1 MAFYGAIPL
10 RKLCHYTHAV
20 SLHDI
25 ALIRGQLGGEGHRT
39 KALTWSLASDLALAL
54 QQRFFLKEKLEGIM
68 HMGG

>member
-10 RKLCHYTHAV
+10 RKLCHYAHAV

-25 ALIRGQLGGEGHRT
+25 ALIRGQRRT
-39 KALTWSLASDLALAL
+39 QNMKALAWSLAL

-68 HMGG
+68 HMGA